1 MCTVFGSNTL
11 TLCIPTTHIC
21 VENTVLAS
29 MNCFLFNLSYNVM
42 IMCEW
47 HQLMYIAIITPSK
60 PTTPPD
66 FRCISPIVWHQSP
79 KCQFFGQITTPK
91 ITLIY
96 RQFLIQIIRS
106 KMKSTFTA
114 NLKVRP
120 WYLTGRFPLNA
131 SRGLYFSHFIRP
143 SLDYLTLPRSHPK
156 RILGNSAIPRA

>member
-1 MCTVFGSNTL
+1 MVGNFVVQNGSQLTLKQLHSQYVEVFWFILSESIHRLFVWGVDIIGL

-66 FRCISPIVWHQSP
+66 FRCISPIVWQQSP

-106 KMKSTFTA
+106 KMKSLHLQQT
-114 NLKVRP
+114 
-120 WYLTGRFPLNA
+120 
-131 SRGLYFSHFIRP
+131 SRS
-143 SLDYLTLPRSHPK
+143 D
-156 RILGNSAIPRA
+156 LGI